1 VARLA
6 LPKLL
11 RLIYRNL
18 SVNTDIGTIFFV
30 VGLPTLY
37 LVFFGYGYQSFIPGG
52 KSYIEFLTPGILS
65 FQTLIAGTV
74 AGSMLWLD
82 RRFGMLAQLL
92 VGPFTR
98 LQYLL
103 GLIITSLIL
112 GIFGGMVMLAVSSL
126 IEPHILEFGGLILML
141 AAIVVGSVCY
151 GSIMLLISALVK
163 SQNTYNSIQ
172 VSVIFL
178 SNFAS
183 TVFYPYSDAL
193 PLPLRFLFLA
203 NPLTYISN
211 TVRDGYLNTYSSL
224 DLIQF
229 ILTSTFTLFVLL
241 LSARA
246 YFRSEL
252 TTT

>member
-1 VARLA
+1 MTFPRLVR
-6 LPKLL
+6 LL
-11 RLIYRNL
+11 YRNL
-18 SVNTDIGTIFFV
+18 VVNTDVGTIFFV

-37 LVFFGYGYQSFIPGG
+37 LVFFGYGYQSFLPGD
-52 KSYIEFLTPGILS
+52 KSYLLFLTPGILS

-74 AGSMLWLD
+74 TGSMLWLD

-98 LQYLL
+98 IQYLL
-103 GLIITSLIL
+103 GLILTSLIL
-112 GIFGGMVMLAVSSL
+112 GIAGGLVMLVVSSV
-126 IEPHILEFGGLILML
+126 IVPHYIAPLGFGTMIL
-141 AAIVVGSVCY
+141 AIIVGSICY
-151 GSIMLLISALVK
+151 GSIMLLISALVR

-183 TVFYPYSDAL
+183 TVFYPYSENL
-193 PLPLRFLFLA
+193 PVPLRILFLA

-211 TVRDGYLNTYSSL
+211 TVRDGYMGNYSAL
-224 DLIQF
+224 DLFQF
-229 ILTSTFTLFVLL
+229 ALTSMFTLIMLL

-246 YFRSEL
+246 YFRAEIA
-252 TTT
+252 TT